1 MKICPEPQKEWLSPG
16 EPIPF
21 QLPASPPGGCL
32 LRIRTPGGV
41 YFSVHRERK
50 KMKQISLPDHPAA
63 EEEYLHLQQA
73 CDTISREISE
83 VEALTGAKA
92 GVVMDVRMK
101 EDPDEQEQVTI
112 QRFRYQLDRLR
123 QLSMASGQAYFA
135 RLDFT
140 PSGSRPE
147 TWYLGRWGV
156 LDPLTLVPV
165 VVDWRSPVA
174 NLYYSGQIGK
184 MDYEAPDGRVEGE
197 LTLKRMLTVRQRELV
212 SLFDSGIVSQE
223 AYLQSVLGSVSTD
236 RLREIVTTIQAEQ
249 NIVIR
254 HPLSSDLLVQG
265 AAGSGKTTI
274 ALHRIAYLL
283 YTFRQTLK
291 PENMMI
297 LAPNPLFLSYISQ
310 VLPDLGVERVV
321 QTTFEGWCREGMG
334 KHMPKILRESRLEKN
349 LSLPEERRERT
360 GRILRTK
367 GSLSLMKKLE
377 SWLDRLQE
385 TVIPQNG
392 MKMAGVVLME
402 KEELENVFLKDLRF
416 FPLEQRIA
424 ELKKIVRKRVRSAAA
439 LLKDRYAE
447 NAEQMAGRIRAT
459 VRDGAQRQQ
468 KIRELYETRDRR
480 YREID
485 ARAET
490 YMNSYRDK
498 FPLPDLPGLYRAF
511 LEECAPELVPE
522 DSSLRQED
530 LPMLVMICRAVFGL
544 KAAPMKHIVID
555 ECQDFSPFQIEL
567 LKKSNPAATFS
578 LVGDLYQGIRADEGI
593 RSWEEWKGPV
603 FEGRADLKQLTVSYR
618 NTVEIMNLAQAVA
631 GRYPIEGVCETR
643 PVLRHGE
650 PPQTV
655 RAKDEKDR
663 LNLICSRIRAWKEE
677 GYHSIALIEKTAE
690 QARKLFRQ
698 VGPELGAHLLSETD
712 SEYRGGVMILP
723 ASIAK
728 GMEFDCVGICDASAE
743 NFPDDEFLCR
753 ILYVMMTRPLHRL
766 CIWHKGDPSPML
778 PAGT

>member
-1 MKICPEPQKEWLSPG
+1 M
-16 EPIPF
+16 IP
-21 QLPASPPGGCL
+21 
-32 LRIRTPGGV
+32 TT
-41 YFSVHRERK
+41 
-50 KMKQISLPDHPAA
+50 LPDHPAA

-73 CDTISREISE
+73 CGTIDREIAE

-92 GVVMDVRMK
+92 GVCMDVQMK

-112 QRFRYQLDRLR
+112 QRFRWQLDRLR
-123 QLSMASGQAYFA
+123 QLNMARGQAYIA

-140 PSGSRPE
+140 PAGSHPE
-147 TWYLGRWGV
+147 TWYQGRWGV
-156 LDPLTLVPV
+156 LDPVALTPV

-223 AYLQSVLGSVSTD
+223 AYLQGVLGSVSTD

-254 HPLSSDLLVQG
+254 HPLNANLLVQG

-283 YTFRQTLK
+283 YTFQKTLK

-334 KHMPKILRESRLEKN
+334 KRMPKILRESRLEN
-349 LSLPEERRERT
+349 SLTLSVSKREKA
-360 GRILRTK
+360 GRILRMK
-367 GSLSLMKKLE
+367 GSLDLMRKLE
-377 SWLDRLQE
+377 GWLDHLQY
-385 TVIPQNG
+385 TALPPNG

-402 KEELENVFLKDLRF
+402 RAELENVFLKDLRY
-416 FPLEQRIA
+416 FPLEQRVS
-424 ELKKIVRKRVRSAAA
+424 ELKKIVRKRVQSAVS

-447 NAEQMAGRIRAT
+447 SAEQMVSRIRAGM
-459 VRDGAQRQQ
+459 REGPQRQQ
-468 KIRELYETRDRR
+468 KIKELYGVRDQR

-485 ARAET
+485 ARAEA
-490 YMNSYRDK
+490 YLEGYREK
-498 FPLPDLPGLYRAF
+498 FALPDLAGLYRAF
-511 LEECAPELVPE
+511 LQECAPDLLPE
-522 DSSLRQED
+522 DGNLRQED
-530 LPMLVMICRAVFGL
+530 LPMLVMICRTVFGL
-544 KAAPMKHIVID
+544 KTRPMKHIVID
-555 ECQDFSPFQIEL
+555 ECQDFSPFQIAL
-567 LKKSNPAATFS
+567 LKAANPAATFS

-603 FEGRADLKQLTVSYR
+603 FEDRADLKQLTVSYR
-618 NTVEIMNLAQAVA
+618 NTVEIMDLAQKVA
-631 GRYPIEGVCETR
+631 ARYPIPGICETK

-650 PPQTV
+650 TPRIIPAGNEKERLAMIREQV
-655 RAKDEKDR
+655 RSWR
-663 LNLICSRIRAWKEE
+663 EE
-677 GYHSIALIEKTAE
+677 GFHSIALIEKTAE

-698 VGPELGAHLLSETD
+698 IGPELGAHLLSETD
-712 SEYRGGVMILP
+712 AEYRGGVMILP

-728 GMEFDCVGICDASAE
+728 GMEFDCVGVCDASAE
-743 NFPDDEFLCR
+743 NFPEDEFLCR

-766 CIWHKGDPSPML
+766 CVWHRGQPSPML
-778 PAGT
+778 PE

>member
-1 MKICPEPQKEWLSPG
+1 
-16 EPIPF
+16 
-21 QLPASPPGGCL
+21 
-32 LRIRTPGGV
+32 
-41 YFSVHRERK
+41 
-50 KMKQISLPDHPAA
+50 MKQVRLPDHPSA

-73 CDTISREISE
+73 ADTIDREIAD

-92 GVVMDVRMK
+92 GVVMDVQMK

-112 QRFRYQLDRLR
+112 QRFKYQLDRLR
-123 QLSMASGQAYFA
+123 QLNMARSQAYFA

-140 PSGSRPE
+140 PAGGSPE

-156 LDPLTLVPV
+156 LDPVALTPV

-197 LTLKRMLTVRQRELV
+197 LTLKRMLTVKERELI

-223 AYLQSVLGSVSTD
+223 AYLQGVLGSVSTD

-254 HPLSSDLLVQG
+254 HPLNTHLMVQG

-283 YTFRQTLK
+283 YTFRQSLR

-321 QTTFEGWCREGMG
+321 QTTFEGWSRESMG

-349 LSLPEERRERT
+349 LVQSREEREKT
-360 GRILRTK
+360 GRVLRMK
-367 GSLSLMKKLE
+367 GSLSLMKKLDA
-377 SWLDRLQE
+377 WLDHLQE
-385 TVIPQNG
+385 TVLPPGG

-402 KEELENVFLKDLRF
+402 RGELETVFLKDLRF

-424 ELKKIVRKRVRSAAA
+424 ELKKIVKKRVRSAAD
-439 LLKDRYAE
+439 LLKDRYRDS
-447 NAEQMAGRIRAT
+447 AEQTADRIRSGMREGPA
-459 VRDGAQRQQ
+459 RQQ
-468 KIRELYETRDRR
+468 KLKELYTLLDQR

-485 ARAET
+485 TRAEA
-490 YMNSYRDK
+490 YMDGYRDK
-498 FPLPDLPGLYRAF
+498 FSLPGLAGLHRAF
-511 LEECAPELVPE
+511 LEKCAPELIPG
-522 DSSLRQED
+522 DGSLRQED
-530 LPMLVMICRAVFGL
+530 LPMLVMICRTVFGL
-544 KAAPMKHIVID
+544 QAKPMKHIVID

-567 LKKSNPAATFS
+567 LKKANPAATFT

-593 RSWEEWKGPV
+593 RSWDEWKNPV

-618 NTVEIMNLAQAVA
+618 NTVEIMTLAQRVSA
-631 GRYPIEGVCETR
+631 RYPIEGICGTK

-650 PPQTV
+650 PPGIIRAESEKERLRLIREQV
-655 RAKDEKDR
+655 RAW
-663 LNLICSRIRAWKEE
+663 RAE

-690 QARKLFRQ
+690 QAKKLFKQ
-698 VGPELGAHLLSETD
+698 IGTELDAHLLSETD
-712 SEYRGGVMILP
+712 AEYRGGVMILP

-743 NFPDDEFLCR
+743 NFPDEAFLCR

-766 CIWHKGDPSPML
+766 CIWHKGDPSPLL
-778 PAGT
+778 P

>member
-1 MKICPEPQKEWLSPG
+1 M
-16 EPIPF
+16 IP
-21 QLPASPPGGCL
+21 
-32 LRIRTPGGV
+32 T
-41 YFSVHRERK
+41 K
-50 KMKQISLPDHPAA
+50 LPDHPAA

-73 CDTISREISE
+73 CGTIDREIAE

-92 GVVMDVRMK
+92 GVCMDVQMK

-112 QRFRYQLDRLR
+112 QRFRWQLDRLR
-123 QLSMASGQAYFA
+123 QLNMARGQAYFA
-135 RLDFT
+135 RLDFI
-140 PSGSRPE
+140 PAGRHPE

-156 LDPLTLVPV
+156 LDPVALTPV

-197 LTLKRMLTVRQRELV
+197 LTLKRMLTVRERELV

-223 AYLQSVLGSVSTD
+223 AYLQGVLGSVSTD

-254 HPLSSDLLVQG
+254 HPLNANLLVQG

-283 YTFRQTLK
+283 YTFQKTLK

-321 QTTFEGWCREGMG
+321 QTTFAGWCREGMG
-334 KHMPKILRESRLEKN
+334 KRMPKILRESRLEN
-349 LSLPEERRERT
+349 SLSLSVSEREKA
-360 GRILRTK
+360 GRILRMK
-367 GSLSLMKKLE
+367 GSLELMRKLE
-377 SWLDRLQE
+377 GWLDHLQY
-385 TVIPQNG
+385 TVLPPNG

-402 KEELENVFLKDLRF
+402 RAELENVFLKDLRY
-416 FPLEQRIA
+416 FPLEQRVS
-424 ELKKIVRKRVRSAAA
+424 ELKKIVRKRVQSAVS

-447 NAEQMAGRIRAT
+447 GAEQMVGRIRAGM
-459 VRDGAQRQQ
+459 REGPQRQQ
-468 KIRELYETRDRR
+468 KIKELYGIRDQR

-485 ARAET
+485 ARAEA
-490 YMNSYRDK
+490 YMDGYREK
-498 FPLPDLPGLYRAF
+498 FALPDLAGLYRAF
-511 LEECAPELVPE
+511 LQECAPDLLPE
-522 DSSLRQED
+522 DGNLRQED
-530 LPMLVMICRAVFGL
+530 LPMLVMICRTVFGL
-544 KAAPMKHIVID
+544 KTKPMKHIVID
-555 ECQDFSPFQIEL
+555 ECQDFSPFQIAL
-567 LKKSNPAATFS
+567 LKTANPAATFS

-603 FEGRADLKQLTVSYR
+603 FEDRADLKQLTVSYR
-618 NTVEIMNLAQAVA
+618 NTVEIMDLAQKVA
-631 GRYPIEGVCETR
+631 ARYPIPGICDTK
-643 PVLRHGE
+643 PVLRHGKAPRIVPAGNE
-650 PPQTV
+650 KERLAMIREQV
-655 RAKDEKDR
+655 RAWR
-663 LNLICSRIRAWKEE
+663 EE
-677 GYHSIALIEKTAE
+677 GFHSIALIEKTAE

-698 VGPELGAHLLSETD
+698 IGPELDAHLLSETD
-712 SEYRGGVMILP
+712 AEYRGGVMILP

-743 NFPDDEFLCR
+743 TFPEDEFLCR

-766 CIWHKGDPSPML
+766 CVWHRGQPSPML
-778 PAGT
+778 PES

>member
-1 MKICPEPQKEWLSPG
+1 M
-16 EPIPF
+16 IP
-21 QLPASPPGGCL
+21 
-32 LRIRTPGGV
+32 T
-41 YFSVHRERK
+41 K
-50 KMKQISLPDHPAA
+50 LPDHPAA

-73 CDTISREISE
+73 CGTIDREIAE

-92 GVVMDVRMK
+92 GVCMDVQMK

-112 QRFRYQLDRLR
+112 QRFRWQLDRLR
-123 QLSMASGQAYFA
+123 QLNMARGQAYFA
-135 RLDFT
+135 RLDFI
-140 PSGSRPE
+140 PAGRHPE

-156 LDPLTLVPV
+156 LDPVALTPV

-184 MDYEAPDGRVEGE
+184 MDYEAPDGRVNGE
-197 LTLKRMLTVRQRELV
+197 LTLKRMLTVRERELV

-223 AYLQSVLGSVSTD
+223 AYLQGVLGSVSTD

-254 HPLSSDLLVQG
+254 HPLNVNLLVQG

-283 YTFRQTLK
+283 YTFQKTLK

-334 KHMPKILRESRLEKN
+334 KRMPKILRESRLEN
-349 LSLPEERRERT
+349 SLSLSVSEREKA
-360 GRILRTK
+360 GRILRMK
-367 GSLSLMKKLE
+367 GSLELMRKLE
-377 SWLDRLQE
+377 GWLDHLQY
-385 TVIPQNG
+385 TVLPPNG

-402 KEELENVFLKDLRF
+402 RAELENVFLKDLRY
-416 FPLEQRIA
+416 FPLEQRVS
-424 ELKKIVRKRVRSAAA
+424 ELKKIVRKRVQSAVS

-447 NAEQMAGRIRAT
+447 GAEQMVGRIRAGM
-459 VRDGAQRQQ
+459 REGPQRQQ
-468 KIRELYETRDRR
+468 KIKELYGIRDQR

-485 ARAET
+485 ARAEA
-490 YMNSYRDK
+490 YMDGYREK
-498 FPLPDLPGLYRAF
+498 FALPDLAGLYRAF
-511 LEECAPELVPE
+511 LQECAPDLLPE
-522 DSSLRQED
+522 DGNLRQED
-530 LPMLVMICRAVFGL
+530 LPMLVMICRTVFGL
-544 KAAPMKHIVID
+544 KTKPMKHIVID
-555 ECQDFSPFQIEL
+555 ECQDFSPFQIAL
-567 LKKSNPAATFS
+567 LKTANPAATFS

-603 FEGRADLKQLTVSYR
+603 FEDRADLKQLTVSYR
-618 NTVEIMNLAQAVA
+618 NTVEIMDLAQKVA
-631 GRYPIEGVCETR
+631 ARYPIPGICDTK
-643 PVLRHGE
+643 PVLRHGKAPRIVPAGNE
-650 PPQTV
+650 KERLAMIREQV
-655 RAKDEKDR
+655 RAWR
-663 LNLICSRIRAWKEE
+663 EE
-677 GYHSIALIEKTAE
+677 GFHSIALIEKTAE

-698 VGPELGAHLLSETD
+698 IGPELDAHLLSETD
-712 SEYRGGVMILP
+712 AEYRGGVMILP

-743 NFPDDEFLCR
+743 TFPEDEFLCR

-766 CIWHKGDPSPML
+766 CVWHRGQPSPML
-778 PAGT
+778 PES

>member
-1 MKICPEPQKEWLSPG
+1 MTQV
-16 EPIPF
+16 
-21 QLPASPPGGCL
+21 
-32 LRIRTPGGV
+32 R
-41 YFSVHRERK
+41 
-50 KMKQISLPDHPAA
+50 LPDHPAA

-73 CDTISREISE
+73 ADTIDREIAE

-92 GVVMDVRMK
+92 GVVMDVQMK

-112 QRFRYQLDRLR
+112 QRFKYQLDRLR
-123 QLSMASGQAYFA
+123 QLNMARGQAYFA
-135 RLDFT
+135 RLDFI
-140 PSGSRPE
+140 PSGHREE

-156 LDPLTLVPV
+156 LDPVSLVPV

-197 LTLKRMLTVRQRELV
+197 LTLKRMLTVKERELI

-223 AYLQSVLGSVSTD
+223 AYLQGVLGSVSTD

-254 HPLSSDLLVQG
+254 HPLNANLMVQG

-283 YTFRQTLK
+283 YTFQKTLR

-321 QTTFEGWCREGMG
+321 QTTFEGWSRESMG
-334 KHMPKILRESRLEKN
+334 RHMPKILRESRLEKN
-349 LSLPEERRERT
+349 LVLTGAEREKT
-360 GRILRTK
+360 GRVLRAK
-367 GSLSLMKKLE
+367 GSLALMKKLE
-377 SWLDRLQE
+377 TWLEHLQE
-385 TVIPQNG
+385 TVLPPVG
-392 MKMAGVVLME
+392 MKMAGVALME
-402 KEELENVFLKDLRF
+402 REELETVFLKDLRF

-424 ELKKIVRKRVRSAAA
+424 ELKKIVRKRVQSAAA
-439 LLKDRYAE
+439 LLKDRYADS
-447 NAEQMAGRIRAT
+447 AEQMADRIRSGMREGPA
-459 VRDGAQRQQ
+459 RQQ
-468 KIRELYETRDRR
+468 KLKELYAVRDQR
-480 YREID
+480 YKEID
-485 ARAET
+485 ARAEA
-490 YMNSYRDK
+490 YMAAYRDK

-511 LEECAPELVPE
+511 LEECAPELISG
-522 DSSLRQED
+522 DGSLRQED
-530 LPMLVMICRAVFGL
+530 LPMLVMICRTVFGL
-544 KAAPMKHIVID
+544 KTKPMKHIVID

-567 LKKSNPAATFS
+567 LKKTNPAATFT

-593 RSWEEWKGPV
+593 RSWDEWKGPV
-603 FEGRADLKQLTVSYR
+603 FDDRADLKQLTVSYR
-618 NTVEIMNLAQAVA
+618 NTVEIMDLAQQVSA
-631 GRYPIEGVCETR
+631 RYPIEGICETK

-650 PPQTV
+650 APKILRAGSEKERLDMIREQV
-655 RAKDEKDR
+655 RAW
-663 LNLICSRIRAWKEE
+663 RAE

-690 QARKLFRQ
+690 QAKKLFKQ
-698 VGPELGAHLLSETD
+698 IGAELDAHLLSETD
-712 SEYRGGVMILP
+712 AEYRGGVMILP

-728 GMEFDCVGICDASAE
+728 GMEFDCVGVCDASAE
-743 NFPDDEFLCR
+743 NFPDEAFLCR

-766 CIWHKGDPSPML
+766 CIWHKGDPSPLL
-778 PAGT
+778 P